1 MTSFGTRLGFGLGGA
16 MFSIKEAAYSAFV
29 LLFYTQV
36 LGLSGT
42 AAGLALAIAVIFD
55 ALSDPIIGAWSDRLD
70 SRWGRRHPFMVAG
83 TLPMGLGF
91 IGLFLV
97 PDSVVASSVQLTLWL
112 AFWSIWIRTTL
123 SMFAIPHLALSAQMT
138 SDYRE
143 RSSIL
148 GARMFFV
155 FLCTVLIPALAL
167 VLLFNQYGE
176 VDGRFERDNYPVYGL
191 LSCIATWVVGL
202 LTIWSTRRYAA
213 PPAESE
219 PAGVTVSKPG
229 LRDFLADF
237 SATLK
242 IQNFRRLLAFEVAAS
257 VSYGVLIATHM
268 LATIYFWELSSP
280 DIALLLAVPS
290 LLGVSGA
297 MFAVHWLGSRLAKHT
312 ILQLT
317 CGLMIIDAIW
327 PYAARLAGLLPEN
340 GHPAVFWSLFLQML
354 LWMFFFILR
363 GIASQSLVAD
373 IADEND
379 LLQDRRQEGALFA
392 ASLFAQKLANAI
404 GPLYGGIVLDIVGLQ
419 RGMTPG
425 SVAQPVLDAFAI
437 YMALGI
443 LAPLLVALYFSFTV
457 SLSEARLREIQAA
470 LAARRPASR

>member
-1 MTSFGTRLGFGLGGA
+1 MISFGTRLGYGLGGA

-42 AAGLALAIAVIFD
+42 AAGVALAVAVVFD
-55 ALSDPIIGAWSDRLD
+55 SISDPVIGAWSDRLN

-83 TLPMGLGF
+83 TLPMGVGF
-91 IGLFLV
+91 VGLFLV
-97 PDSVVASSVQLTLWL
+97 PDRVVESQTLLSLWL

-123 SMFAIPHLALSAQMT
+123 SVFAIPHLALSAEMT

-155 FLCTVLIPALAL
+155 FLFTVLIPALAL
-167 VLLFNQYGE
+167 VLLFDQYGE
-176 VDGRFERDNYPVYGL
+176 VDGRFERGNYPVYGV
-191 LSCIATWVVGL
+191 LSCIATWMVGL
-202 LTIWSTRRYAA
+202 ITVWSTRHVGQDNRAA
-213 PPAESE
+213 GASDM
-219 PAGVTVSKPG
+219 PG
-229 LRDFLADF
+229 LGQFLADF
-237 SATLK
+237 FATLK
-242 IQNFRRLLAFEVAAS
+242 ISNFRQLLAFDVAAS

-268 LATIYFWELSSP
+268 LASIYFWELSSR
-280 DIALLLAVPS
+280 DIALILAIPS

-297 MFAVHWLGSRLAKHT
+297 MFAIHWLGSRVAKHT
-312 ILQLT
+312 ILRLT
-317 CGLMIIDAIW
+317 CALMIIDGVW

-379 LLQDRRQEGALFA
+379 LMHGRRQEGALFA
-392 ASLFAQKLANAI
+392 ASLFAQKLATAL
-404 GPLYGGIVLDIVGLQ
+404 GPLYGGMVLDLVGLQ
-419 RGMTPG
+419 RGMAPG
-425 SVAQPVLDAFAI
+425 TIEQPTLDAFAV
-437 YMALGI
+437 YTAAGI
-443 LAPLLVALYFSFTV
+443 LAPLLVALYFSFKV

-470 LAARRPASR
+470 LTERRTESA

>member
-1 MTSFGTRLGFGLGGA
+1 MTSFGTRLGYGLGGA

-42 AAGLALAIAVIFD
+42 AAGVALAVAVVFD
-55 ALSDPIIGAWSDRLD
+55 SISDPVIGAWSDSLN

-83 TLPMGLGF
+83 TLPMGVGF

-97 PDSVVASSVQLTLWL
+97 PDRVVESQTLLTLWL

-123 SMFAIPHLALSAQMT
+123 SVFAIPHLALSAEMT
-138 SDYRE
+138 RDYRE

-155 FLCTVLIPALAL
+155 FLFTVLIPALAL
-167 VLLFNQYGE
+167 VLLFDQYGE

-191 LSCIATWVVGL
+191 LSCIATWIVGL
-202 LTIWSTRRYAA
+202 VTVWSTRHVGQDSSAFGGA
-213 PPAESE
+213 S
-219 PAGVTVSKPG
+219 VPG
-229 LRDFLADF
+229 LRQFLADF
-237 SATLK
+237 FATLK
-242 IQNFRRLLAFEVAAS
+242 IHNFRQLLAFDVAAS

-268 LATIYFWELSSP
+268 LASIYFWELSSR
-280 DIALLLAVPS
+280 DIALILAIPS

-297 MFAVHWLGSRLAKHT
+297 MFAIHWLGSRVAKHT
-312 ILQLT
+312 ILRLT
-317 CGLMIIDAIW
+317 CALMIIDGVW
-327 PYAARLAGLLPEN
+327 PYAARLAGLLPDN
-340 GHPAVFWSLFLQML
+340 GHPVVFWSLFLQML

-373 IADEND
+373 IADENE
-379 LLQDRRQEGALFA
+379 LAHGRRQEGALFA
-392 ASLFAQKLANAI
+392 ASLFAQKLATAL
-404 GPLYGGIVLDIVGLQ
+404 GPLYGGMVLDLVGLQ

-425 SVAQPVLDAFAI
+425 TIEQPTLDAFAI
-437 YMALGI
+437 YTAAGI
-443 LAPLLVALYFSFTV
+443 LAPLLVALYFSFKV
-457 SLSEARLREIQAA
+457 SLSEARLQEIQAA
-470 LAARRPASR
+470 LLARES